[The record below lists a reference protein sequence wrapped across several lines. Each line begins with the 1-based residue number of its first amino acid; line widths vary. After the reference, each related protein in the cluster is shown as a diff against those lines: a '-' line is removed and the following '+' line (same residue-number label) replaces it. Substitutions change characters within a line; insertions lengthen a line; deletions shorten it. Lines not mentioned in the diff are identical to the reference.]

1 MSDLVRLSFPAAFI
15 ISAVHLTA
23 AELVCGYRRGWLS
36 EHDVVTITLSSYG
49 KGVEQSGPEK
59 DLALLL
65 SDELDR
71 VPQLMGEIAES
82 LKPEA
87 DSSPVWLFLALT
99 WVSEL
104 RAAHA
109 AIVNEHRADYL
120 DPLEVVEMLF
130 TDFDYPDEMQG
141 IVRFIPPLP
150 GAATG
155 NRAIEGRWKDYLTR
169 KAAEYADRP

>member
-23 AELVCGYRRGWLS
+23 AELVYGYRRGWLS

-71 VPQLMGEIAES
+71 VPQLVGEIAES

-99 WVSEL
+99 WVY
-104 RAAHA
+104 
-109 AIVNEHRADYL
+109 EHRADYL

-130 TDFDYPDEMQG
+130 TDFDYPDEM
-141 IVRFIPPLP
+141 
-150 GAATG
+150 
-155 NRAIEGRWKDYLTR
+155 
-169 KAAEYADRP
+169 

>member
-36 EHDVVTITLSSYG
+36 EHDVVTTTLSSYG

-99 WVSEL
+99 WVY
-104 RAAHA
+104 
-109 AIVNEHRADYL
+109 EHRADYL